1 MKNMMSKIMLTCKKA
16 TFYSSIKNY
25 EKLSRRH
32 RIQLNAHLMMC
43 PHCRRFSTH
52 SELIDKNISRF
63 SLNGRQTEE
72 NLSEEKKSEI
82 KNTINQNLN

>member
-43 PHCRRFSTH
+43 AHCRRFSRQ
-52 SELIDKNISRF
+52 SDLIDKNISRF